1 MCVWEREGNCRLV
14 WVLGIVVI
22 TKVFISTESWFLG
35 NGLQYSWGQKRGKS
49 RRQGAFKKATLF
61 TRKTTI
67 FGKLF
72 LAFPLSHFFK
82 CVSDSNYFD
91 FVLERRCCCCYNF
104 GFKWSSPGFRFLVA
118 CSIQLRSYA
127 PYLNSNSQYTRTYNT
142 LKQYETN
149 VEGKQAT
156 PQWSFMKSE

>member
-1 MCVWEREGNCRLV
+1 MCVREGNCRLV
-14 WVLGIVVI
+14 WVPGIVVI

-91 FVLERRCCCCYNF
+91 FVLERRCCYNF

-118 CSIQLRSYA
+118 RLLVPHSWGVTPHFWIQIASTHARTTH
-127 PYLNSNSQYTRTYNT
+127 SNSMKPT
-142 LKQYETN
+142 LRVN
-149 VEGKQAT
+149 RPHHRGL
-156 PQWSFMKSE
+156 